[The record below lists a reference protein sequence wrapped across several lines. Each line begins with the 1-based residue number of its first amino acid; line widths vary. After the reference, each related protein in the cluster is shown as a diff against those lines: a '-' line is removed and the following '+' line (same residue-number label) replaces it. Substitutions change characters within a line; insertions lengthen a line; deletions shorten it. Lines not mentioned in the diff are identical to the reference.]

1 MSNYKGSLIAKH
13 QLKGKI
19 FMGVVQNY
27 PELEKLTVTPTD
39 EQQTLRP
46 SKYGFEEVVVEPADI
61 EDFTE
66 YKESLKISNKILNKE
81 EM

>member
-19 FMGVVQNY
+19 YMGVVRDY
-27 PELEKLTVTPTD
+27 PELEKLTVTPTE

-46 SKYGFEEVVVEPADI
+46 SKYGFEEVVVEPMDI
-61 EDFTE
+61 TKSSE
-66 YKESLKISNKILNKE
+66 YQESLDISNKILNKE
-81 EM
+81 D